1 MFEGFSGGEGQKT
14 LFSARK
20 MKESSSV
27 QNLLVGPDGEAGADI
42 PVLSNET

>member
-1 MFEGFSGGEGQKT
+1 MFEGFQEEGGQKSP
-14 LFSARK
+14 LSARK
-20 MKESSSV
+20 MKESSSL